1 MENNER
7 FGERLREAIK
17 KAGLTQRRVSQI
29 IGISKNTMTNYVRGV
44 TQPKGETL
52 VKLASLLNVDPEWL
66 VTGAP
71 TEEREGEPGFAR
83 RFADSL
89 KEASLDPTGLAEL
102 AEVDQAVVE
111 SALAG
116 RLPDAVTLCRLA
128 RALGTTV
135 EWLVTGEGP
144 GPPQP
149 VKRAREPDAARVMA
163 AVAALEKEEL
173 ESYLKGEMSP
183 ERFIRRVA
191 ELSGLPPPAV
201 ESLIQSM
208 GRVNRAKNKEEAA
221 TSDLP
226 EETKKLLC
234 YWSELTEEQR
244 KDLLARATYYYGQKV
259 APGKS
264 GPSAQ
269 PKEPKEKDP
278 ESPRLQ
284 QANGFF

>member
-1 MENNER
+1 MSTSDSD
-7 FGERLREAIK
+7 FGTRLKAALK
-17 KAGLTQRRVSQI
+17 AAGLTQKEAAR
-29 IGISKNTMTNYVRGV
+29 
-44 TQPKGETL
+44 
-52 VKLASLLNVDPEWL
+52 LLNISESAMCNYARGRIPEAKILYRIARLCNCSMEWL
-66 VTGAP
+66 IA
-71 TEEREGEPGFAR
+71 
-83 RFADSL
+83 
-89 KEASLDPTGLAEL
+89 
-102 AEVDQAVVE
+102 
-111 SALAG
+111 
-116 RLPDAVTLCRLA
+116 
-128 RALGTTV
+128 
-135 EWLVTGEGP
+135 GEGP

-149 VKRAREPDAARVMA
+149 AKRAREPDAARVIA
-163 AVAALEKEEL
+163 AVAALEKNEL
-173 ESYLKGEMSP
+173 ESYLKGEMPP
-183 ERFIRRVA
+183 ERFMHRVA

-208 GRVNRAKNKEEAA
+208 GRVNRSENREEAA
-221 TSDLP
+221 ASDLP